1 MISAACEN
9 WVLNRPQEAKSKH
22 IEGEDDVSKSE
33 REGDVA
39 CSSLKFSEPLDRIV
53 AVIGEVAELALL
65 RCCLTTKLGATT
77 RIK

>member
-1 MISAACEN
+1 MTS
-9 WVLNRPQEAKSKH
+9 Q
-22 IEGEDDVSKSE
+22 

-65 RCCLTTKLGATT
+65 RCCWTAKLGATT
-77 RIK
+77 PIK